1 MKNHKFL
8 KASAFTFSISFVLLL
23 LCTFQSWGQKQAYP
37 QDYFR
42 SPLDIDLILS
52 GTFGELRS
60 NHFHSGIDIK
70 TNGVEG
76 LPVYSIA
83 DGYVSRIK
91 VSPYGFGKA
100 LYVVHPN
107 GYTSVYAHLRN
118 FNDSIEAY
126 LKTRQYK
133 LQQNE
138 VDLYLKATELPV
150 AKGDVIAYSG
160 NSGGSGGPHLHF
172 EIRDSRTEH
181 IINPLLFGYEVKD
194 TRYPELSDLNVYE
207 YANEELISNTKHRII
222 NRGKGDYYLT
232 GNGIIEVTGNV
243 GFGIAGIDRQ
253 DGAWNRNGVYKI
265 EMLVNGKPFYDFTM
279 NTFSFAESRY
289 INSHIDFSQRICC
302 GKRINKLYL
311 DPNNQLSIYA
321 DKTKMKLL
329 TFEEDSLYNVNILV
343 SDLAGNTSTLNFKVR
358 RAKDL
363 TMAGS
368 MPTEIDLPLFRQ
380 DQSNFYVKNKLSVVL
395 PNGALYRN
403 IYFEHEVLEPCASC
417 LSEVHQVSSELIP
430 VHKSY
435 KLAIRTTDLPPSV
448 NTNKLAIASLKDG
461 QIDDYEGGSFSN
473 GTVTTNTRQ
482 FGQFAVVADT
492 LAPSI
497 ESINFDNGSLV
508 NSAKDALLLKVHDNF
523 SGVDSY
529 KAYFDESWVRM
540 YYDAKNKLMIIRESD
555 LPSKPGKFT
564 LTIEVTDKRDNKA
577 SESYKIV
584 RS

>member
-1 MKNHKFL
+1 MKARVFII
-8 KASAFTFSISFVLLL
+8 SILTVLL
-23 LCTFQSWGQKQAYP
+23 FQCSFQGMGQKLVYP
-37 QDYFR
+37 QNYFR
-42 SPLDIDLILS
+42 SPLDIDLVLS

-60 NHFHSGIDIK
+60 NHFHSGMDIK

-83 DGYVSRIK
+83 EGYVSRIK

-126 LKTRQYK
+126 LKTRQYN

-138 VDLYLKATELPV
+138 VDIYLKAAELPV
-150 AKGDVIAYSG
+150 GKGDVIAFSG

-207 YANEELISNTKHRII
+207 YADDELISNTKHRII
-222 NRGKGDYYLT
+222 NRGKGDYYLA
-232 GNGIIEVTGNV
+232 GNGTVEVSANV
-243 GFGIAGIDRQ
+243 GFGIGAIDRQ

-265 EMLVNGKPFYDFTM
+265 EMLVNGKPFYNFTM
-279 NTFSFAESRY
+279 NTFSFAETRF

-321 DKTKMKLL
+321 DKSKMKLL
-329 TFEEDSLYNVNILV
+329 SFEEDSLFEVSILV
-343 SDLAGNTSTLNFKVR
+343 SDIAGNTSKLNFKVR
-358 RAKDL
+358 RTEDIPLGEAL
-363 TMAGS
+363 
-368 MPTEIDLPLFRQ
+368 PTEIDLPLFRH

-395 PNGALYRN
+395 PNGALYRD
-403 IYFEHEVLEPCASC
+403 IYFEHEVLEPCGSC

-430 VHKSY
+430 VQKSY
-435 KLAIRTTDLPPSV
+435 KLSIRTTDLPPDI
-448 NTNKLAIASLKDG
+448 NTNKLAIASLKEGIIEDF
-461 QIDDYEGGSFSN
+461 EGGTFSN

-492 LAPSI
+492 SAPSI
-497 ESINFDNGSLV
+497 ESVNFDNGSV
-508 NSAKDALLLKVHDNF
+508 INAAKDALLIKVHDNF

-529 KAYFDESWVRM
+529 RAYFDESWVRM

-577 SESYKIV
+577 TESYKIV